1 MRATIPIYPGLT
13 SPGALNSLRCV
24 TSDLKHSPLEAAH
37 EALGAR
43 LVPFA
48 GWNMPVQYSSIIDEH
63 HAVRQKAG
71 VFDISHMGQFI
82 VSGPGAEAWLNRM
95 FTNNISKLA
104 PGQGQYT
111 IMLNE
116 KGGVIDDLIAY
127 RTGESEYF
135 LVVNASMIDEDFF
148 WMAGHQPEDVTLR
161 NESDLWA
168 GMAVQGPLSP
178 DVFSK
183 TCPGETLP
191 VRNGIA
197 TTASG
202 ALVCRTGYTGED
214 GFEFFCPAA
223 EGISWW
229 EKFLSAGAAPC
240 GLGARDT
247 LRLEMGYPLNGS
259 DLSPGRTPIE
269 AGLGFFCDLDKGDFI
284 GRETL
289 ARHKTEGPP
298 LKLIALQYSDKGPPP
313 RSHYPVVSA
322 EGEVIGELASGAL
335 SPSLMTGIGMAYLP
349 ASCSKPG
356 TALQIDVRGRLF
368 PATVVKKP
376 FYKKS

>member
-1 MRATIPIYPGLT
+1 MT
-13 SPGALNSLRCV
+13 SPGALNSLRGV

-63 HAVRQKAG
+63 HAVRGKAG

-82 VSGPGAEAWLNRM
+82 VSGPGAETWLNRM
-95 FTNNISKLA
+95 LTNNISKLS

-116 KGGVIDDLIAY
+116 NGGVIDDLIAY

-168 GMAVQGPLSP
+168 GMAVQGPLAAEIFAKVRP
-178 DVFSK
+178 EEK
-183 TCPGETLP
+183 LP

-197 TTASG
+197 MTAAG
-202 ALVCRTGYTGED
+202 AIVCRTGYTGED

-259 DLSPGRTPIE
+259 DLSPERTPIE
-269 AGLGFFCDLDKGDFI
+269 AGLGFFCDLEKGDFI

-289 ARHKTEGPP
+289 ARQKTEGPAI
-298 LKLIALQYSDKGPPP
+298 KLTALQYCDKGPPP
-313 RSHYPVVSA
+313 RSHYSVVSA
-322 EGEVIGELASGAL
+322 DGEVIGELASGAL